1 LKLSIEKLIYGGD
14 GLARLPADESDRR
27 KPVFVPFVLENEV
40 IEARIAEAKH
50 GFARGQV
57 EAIIQ
62 SSPDRIAAKCPYF
75 QRCGGCHYQ
84 HGAYS
89 HQLQTK
95 AAILKENLLRIA
107 KHELQVELEIHSGP
121 EWNYRNRSRLKVQH
135 TPEFGLG
142 YYQHNSHVL
151 LAVEECPIN
160 SRLINDGIRKLGQ
173 GTLGAG
179 LAELEEIEFFADAED
194 KHLLIEAH
202 CGLKVGRSNAR
213 QWAEKLRQS
222 MPEVRGVSVYRRA
235 ATGHDD
241 PGQPEGLFTA
251 GAGEL
256 LYQCSGVSYRVS
268 AGAFFQT
275 NRFLVDELVRLVAGR
290 KAPLLAK
297 NARNEAPEAEPGQL
311 ALDLYAGGGLF
322 SRTLAARF
330 AQVVAVE
337 SSPISHADLLYN
349 SLPNVTARRATVEQY
364 LLDAGKNLRPDL
376 VVVDP
381 PRGGLGGNVVAALTT
396 MGASQLTYVSCDPA
410 TLSRDLAGLL
420 QGGYRVRQAHMVD
433 LFPQTY
439 HIESV
444 FHLAR

>member
-1 LKLSIEKLIYGGD
+1 
-14 GLARLPADESDRR
+14 
-27 KPVFVPFVLENEV
+27 
-40 IEARIAEAKH
+40 
-50 GFARGQV
+50 
-57 EAIIQ
+57 
-62 SSPDRIAAKCPYF
+62 
-75 QRCGGCHYQ
+75 
-84 HGAYS
+84 
-89 HQLQTK
+89 
-95 AAILKENLLRIA
+95 
-107 KHELQVELEIHSGP
+107 
-121 EWNYRNRSRLKVQH
+121 
-135 TPEFGLG
+135 
-142 YYQHNSHVL
+142 
-151 LAVEECPIN
+151 
-160 SRLINDGIRKLGQ
+160 
-173 GTLGAG
+173 
-179 LAELEEIEFFADAED
+179 
-194 KHLLIEAH
+194 
-202 CGLKVGRSNAR
+202 
-213 QWAEKLRQS
+213 
-222 MPEVRGVSVYRRA
+222 
-235 ATGHDD
+235 
-241 PGQPEGLFTA
+241 
-251 GAGEL
+251 
-256 LYQCSGVSYRVS
+256 VS

-322 SRTLAARF
+322 SRNLAARF

-396 MGASQLTYVSCDPA
+396 MGAPQLTYVSCDPA

-439 HIESV
+439 HVESV